1 MLSVHEKII
10 LSYLTQE
17 KVMKEK
23 LKQYLNIY
31 FVIGFIGLFSLLYML
46 SFVFILSDIQNGSSA
61 KIKQEKMQKQKEQQE
76 RLK

>member
-1 MLSVHEKII
+1 
-10 LSYLTQE
+10 
-17 KVMKEK
+17 MKEK

-76 RLK
+76 RSQERLK

>member
-1 MLSVHEKII
+1 
-10 LSYLTQE
+10 
-17 KVMKEK
+17 MKEK
-23 LKQYLNIY
+23 IKQYLNIY

-61 KIKQEKMQKQKEQQE
+61 KMKQKEMQKLKEQQE